1 MIYSS
6 TILDTKY
13 GDVKINYHEFIE
25 GDCISLVFGDIKKL
39 KNKPTLVRLQSSCLF
54 SQAFH
59 TIDCDC
65 NKQLESSFSLMANE
79 GGIIIY
85 MEQEGRGIGLKNKI
99 KSMEFER
106 VNKVDTKVAFEKL
119 FDKLD
124 YRNYDVAGYALKEL
138 GISKIRILTN
148 NPLKINSVEKQGI
161 EVIESVKLKYEITP
175 KIKKYLDVK
184 KEKFNHRG

>member
-1 MIYSS
+1 
-6 TILDTKY
+6 
-13 GDVKINYHEFIE
+13 
-25 GDCISLVFGDIKKL
+25 
-39 KNKPTLVRLQSSCLF
+39 
-54 SQAFH
+54 
-59 TIDCDC
+59 
-65 NKQLESSFSLMANE
+65 
-79 GGIIIY
+79 
-85 MEQEGRGIGLKNKI
+85 
-99 KSMEFER
+99 MEFER